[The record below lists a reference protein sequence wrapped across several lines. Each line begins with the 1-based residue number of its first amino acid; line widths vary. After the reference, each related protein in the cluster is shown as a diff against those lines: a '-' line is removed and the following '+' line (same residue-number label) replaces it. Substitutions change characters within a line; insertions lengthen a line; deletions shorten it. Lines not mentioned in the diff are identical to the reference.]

1 MSWCCRQ
8 RQKPNTRM
16 MIRLRRDQM
25 KRQNEM
31 KQYEMKQ
38 YEMKQEEMKQDEM
51 KQDELTRLRRAICHS
66 STNICSCASCPSCG

>member
-25 KRQNEM
+25 KRQN
-31 KQYEMKQ
+31 EMKQ

>member
-38 YEMKQEEMKQDEM
+38 DEM